1 MVPDLTL
8 GILTTRA
15 VTRVVAVI
23 VSTCFVVGTIRVY
36 DTFWFAFSVWV
47 TKQAWRTSALA
58 LVPDL
63 SGNGSWATWIG
74 VTGIIDN
81 WSG

>member
-1 MVPDLTL
+1 MVPHLTL
-8 GILTTRA
+8 CILSTCT
-15 VTRVVAVI
+15 VTWVVAVI
-23 VSTCFVVGTIRVY
+23 VSTCFVIGTIRVY

-47 TKQAWRTSALA
+47 SKQAWRTGALA

-63 SGNGSWATWIG
+63 SGNGSWATGIG